1 MASSRNLPQVTAASR
16 GENLAMGIDCML
28 SPEVDIVTDPRKGSN
43 SEMYGEATYFV
54 GEFGTRYIKTMQE
67 NDENGFVEVVTTIKH
82 FVYGSGSEGV

>member
-1 MASSRNLPQVTAASR
+1 
-16 GENLAMGIDCML
+16 MGIDCML